1 MKPVP
6 APHQLLH
13 YIAVDGANVVDECTV
28 NTNITNR
35 PADYAR
41 RELAA
46 ALSRGAVLY
55 LKVGE
60 PK

>member
-1 MKPVP
+1 MKAVA
-6 APHQLLH
+6 APHQTLH

-41 RELAA
+41 RELAP
-46 ALSRGAVLY
+46 ALARGAVLY